1 MHSPTAPRF
10 QWRALTS
17 VLMTLGFAMMALSGV
32 MLFLSPPGRVANWT
46 NWTLLGL
53 RKSDWGALHIWF
65 GALFLVMTAVH
76 VFFNWGPL
84 MTYLKNRATRT
95 LGFRAEWAV
104 AAAICVV
111 VFGGTRAG
119 VPPFSSLLAWNE
131 SFKES
136 WERPAERAPI
146 PHAELLTLAALAQK
160 GGVDL
165 TAATA
170 RLTAKGVTGFTAET
184 VVRDIA
190 EHAKLSAQQVYD
202 IIMTAPKAAGE
213 HVEGKAGGG
222 LGWKT
227 LAQFCADEG
236 LDLAVA
242 RARLTAKGLKFE
254 DTQTL
259 RELASANGQKPYE
272 LVDILRAK

>member
-1 MHSPTAPRF
+1 MPSPTAPRF